1 MVNTR
6 KHNGRQTRLLGGYV
20 PAPLLAAVR
29 VWVRRSPERTVST
42 FIREASRE
50 KLRRDGIK
58 LESHS

>member
-1 MVNTR
+1 MLS
-6 KHNGRQTRLLGGYV
+6 LLFLA
-20 PAPLLAAVR
+20 APLLAAVR